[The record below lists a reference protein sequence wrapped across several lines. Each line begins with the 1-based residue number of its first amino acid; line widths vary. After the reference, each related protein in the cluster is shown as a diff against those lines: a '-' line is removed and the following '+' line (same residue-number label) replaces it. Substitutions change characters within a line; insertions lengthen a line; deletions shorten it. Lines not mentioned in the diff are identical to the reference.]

1 MKKKKSKLIWVIII
15 LFILLAG
22 ILFMYFNQNSNT
34 ASSSGEVTTTNIKE
48 TTVGTQTITKTLTN
62 SGEIASN
69 VTEELSLNTYRYF
82 SEIYVEEN
90 DFVAEG
96 ANILKYTNGKY
107 LTAPYDLVV
116 TKISIPDEGDRC
128 TSAHSITVQ
137 STEELTLTLSI
148 DETEMSSVK
157 VGQEVEIVANAYED
171 KTYNGTIT
179 KINQIGSYASNG
191 SSFTG
196 TVVFENDGDLKIGMS
211 ASCTITLEKAEN
223 VVAVPIEAV
232 QTEGNTKYVIVV
244 NEDGTTS
251 NVTVETGL
259 SNDAYVEIKSGLEG
273 GETIQMIE
281 ETSSS
286 SSGQSG
292 RGQMDMSDMMGG
304 QRGNFEMPSGGTMQ
318 APSGMPG
325 QSR

>member
-15 LFILLAG
+15 LFILLVG
-22 ILFMYFNQNSNT
+22 IVFMYFNQNSEAT
-34 ASSSGEVTTTNIKE
+34 SSTTDTTTTNIKE
-48 TTVGTQTITKTLTN
+48 VTVGTQTITKTLTS

-69 VTEELSLNTYRYF
+69 VTEELSLNIYRYF

-96 ANILKYTNGKY
+96 DNILKYTNGKY

-116 TKISIPDEGDRC
+116 TKISVPDVGSKC

-137 STEELTLTLSI
+137 STEELTLTLNI
-148 DETEMSSVK
+148 DETEISSVK
-157 VGQEVEIVANAYED
+157 TGQEVEIVANAYED

-223 VVAVPIEAV
+223 VIAVPIEAI
-232 QTEGNTKYVIVV
+232 QTQGSSKYIVV
-244 NEDGTTS
+244 KNEDGSTT

-259 SNDAYVEIKSGLEG
+259 SNDAYVEIKSGLQG
-273 GETIQMIE
+273 GETIQMIQA
-281 ETSSS
+281 TSSS
-286 SSGQSG
+286 SSNKQYS
-292 RGQMDMSDMMGG
+292 RGQGEFTMGQG
-304 QRGNFEMPSGGTMQ
+304 TKGNFEMPTGGMSGTG
-318 APSGMPG
+318 AMPG
-325 QSR
+325 GNR